1 MNLEEVVTE
10 QDEVLSD
17 TPVASSADKA
27 VAVIGASALL
37 AACGSGS
44 DAAPAAAPIAGAP
57 DPAPAPAPTPAP
69 SPAPGPAPTPAPAP
83 TPSPVVAK
91 PSTDAEAAR
100 FILRA
105 QFAASDAD
113 ITQVKAV
120 GYRAWLDT
128 QVAVVPGITATAWL
142 DSKGYNAI
150 NEATSFYNN
159 QYPADFAMW
168 YQLFNAPDQM
178 RKRIALALSEFF
190 VVSLNGVNLNWRIYQ
205 IASYWDMLSN
215 NAFGNFRTLLGDVTL
230 NPAMGTFLNTAGNTK
245 EVPATGKVPDENYG
259 REVMQL
265 FTIGLYELNP
275 DGTEKLDASG
285 KRIETYSLSEVTNI
299 ARVFTGYNVDNS
311 KNVVTTLPSG
321 AKIGDSSFARTPMK
335 INASLHST
343 LESVFLG
350 TTIPAN
356 TDPAVQL
363 NKALDT
369 LFNHSNV
376 GPFFSKQMIQRLVTS
391 NPSPQYVQRIASVFA
406 NNGAGVRGDLK
417 AVFTAILTDDEALA
431 AASLAS
437 TTFGKLREP
446 MVRLVQWGRSFGI
459 KSQYNSWKMSDLSS
473 VTSLGQQPMRAPS
486 VFNFFRPGFVPP
498 STALVASKSTAPE
511 FQTVSE
517 VSVAGY
523 LNFMQG
529 IIRTGF
535 SVNGANV
542 PESPNSSSVSP
553 VAAFFDI
560 TPTYTA
566 ELALVNDAAALV
578 SRLTLILSGGQVS
591 QATQTLIVN
600 ALNAV
605 PLTATST
612 DAQRLDRVATAVLLV
627 MASSEYLVQ
636 K

>member
-1 MNLEEVVTE
+1 
-10 QDEVLSD
+10 
-17 TPVASSADKA
+17 
-27 VAVIGASALL
+27 
-37 AACGSGS
+37 
-44 DAAPAAAPIAGAP
+44 
-57 DPAPAPAPTPAP
+57 
-69 SPAPGPAPTPAPAP
+69 
-83 TPSPVVAK
+83 
-91 PSTDAEAAR
+91 
-100 FILRA
+100 
-105 QFAASDAD
+105 
-113 ITQVKAV
+113 
-120 GYRAWLDT
+120 
-128 QVAVVPGITATAWL
+128 
-142 DSKGYNAI
+142 
-150 NEATSFYNN
+150 
-159 QYPADFAMW
+159 
-168 YQLFNAPDQM
+168 
-178 RKRIALALSEFF
+178 
-190 VVSLNGVNLNWRIYQ
+190 
-205 IASYWDMLSN
+205 
-215 NAFGNFRTLLGDVTL
+215 
-230 NPAMGTFLNTAGNTK
+230 
-245 EVPATGKVPDENYG
+245 
-259 REVMQL
+259 
-265 FTIGLYELNP
+265 
-275 DGTEKLDASG
+275 
-285 KRIETYSLSEVTNI
+285 
-299 ARVFTGYNVDNS
+299 
-311 KNVVTTLPSG
+311 
-321 AKIGDSSFARTPMK
+321 
-335 INASLHST
+335 
-343 LESVFLG
+343 
-350 TTIPAN
+350 
-356 TDPAVQL
+356 
-363 NKALDT
+363 
-369 LFNHSNV
+369 
-376 GPFFSKQMIQRLVTS
+376 MIQRLVTS

-529 IIRTGF
+529 IIRSGF

-605 PLTATST
+605 SLTATST

>member
-1 MNLEEVVTE
+1 
-10 QDEVLSD
+10 
-17 TPVASSADKA
+17 
-27 VAVIGASALL
+27 
-37 AACGSGS
+37 
-44 DAAPAAAPIAGAP
+44 
-57 DPAPAPAPTPAP
+57 
-69 SPAPGPAPTPAPAP
+69 
-83 TPSPVVAK
+83 
-91 PSTDAEAAR
+91 
-100 FILRA
+100 
-105 QFAASDAD
+105 
-113 ITQVKAV
+113 
-120 GYRAWLDT
+120 
-128 QVAVVPGITATAWL
+128 
-142 DSKGYNAI
+142 
-150 NEATSFYNN
+150 
-159 QYPADFAMW
+159 
-168 YQLFNAPDQM
+168 M

-205 IASYWDMLSN
+205 IAGYWDMLSN

-230 NPAMGTFLNTAGNTK
+230 HPAMGTFLNTAGNTK

-321 AKIGDSSFARTPMK
+321 AKISDSSFARTPMK

-369 LFNHSNV
+369 LFNHPNV

-529 IIRTGF
+529 IIRSGF

-605 PLTATST
+605 SLTATST